1 MTFVALKY
9 ANEFR
14 ILMPN
19 EGYYREY
26 DDVKGRTIS
35 VDYDDEDTP
44 FEYS

>member
-26 DDVKGRTIS
+26 DNVKSKTIA
-35 VDYDDEDTP
+35 VDYSDEDTP